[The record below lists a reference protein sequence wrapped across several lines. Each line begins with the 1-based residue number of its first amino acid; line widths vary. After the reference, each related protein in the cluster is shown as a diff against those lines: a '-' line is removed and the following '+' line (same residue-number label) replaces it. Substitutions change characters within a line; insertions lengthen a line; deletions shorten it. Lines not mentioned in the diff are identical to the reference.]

1 MIRTKNYYRFMKY
14 FKKFLI
20 YFGVIFITLLIL
32 FPIIYMI
39 PFAWK
44 NKGEINNSLYNYH
57 WLPQKFTWNNFKH
70 VFQIEVNGGKFL
82 RSLGATTLVSI
93 LGTFLVVLVTML
105 AGYGFARHEFK
116 GKKVLFG
123 YVLFTMFIP
132 GITTMLTSIRLCN
145 MLGLTNT
152 ILVLFLPG
160 IASGFNVF
168 FFRQY
173 FLAFPDNL
181 EEAAMID
188 GASRWQI
195 FTKIFVPM
203 AITPMV
209 IVGVGSFMGHWN
221 NYLWVTLTITD
232 NEEWLT
238 QVMQIIRA
246 LNGSAASKYGQ
257 GIVIAATMISLII
270 PFTLYAVFQKKIVEG
285 IALTGT
291 K

>member
-1 MIRTKNYYRFMKY
+1 
-14 FKKFLI
+14 
-20 YFGVIFITLLIL
+20 
-32 FPIIYMI
+32 
-39 PFAWK
+39 
-44 NKGEINNSLYNYH
+44 
-57 WLPQKFTWNNFKH
+57 
-70 VFQIEVNGGKFL
+70 
-82 RSLGATTLVSI
+82 
-93 LGTFLVVLVTML
+93 
-105 AGYGFARHEFK
+105 
-116 GKKVLFG
+116 
-123 YVLFTMFIP
+123 
-132 GITTMLTSIRLCN
+132 
-145 MLGLTNT
+145 
-152 ILVLFLPG
+152 
-160 IASGFNVF
+160 
-168 FFRQY
+168 
-173 FLAFPDNL
+173 
-181 EEAAMID
+181 MID

-257 GIVIAATMISLII
+257 GIVIAATMISLVI